1 MEVTITYEAQIPVL
15 KLNGR
20 FDAGG
25 ALVFDKVALT
35 VAGPMPFW
43 VLDLSQVT
51 FLSSIG
57 LRSLVTLEKKLKT
70 REGGTI
76 LSGVTPLVLELLQ
89 VSSLD
94 GLLRRTSTREE
105 AIDLAVAAMDSGP
118 AVEHEVA
125 GCRLRVRPLP
135 ESASSVE
142 WWAGSLAGE
151 DDGQCLHQIG
161 LEDLGFAFGTGFFG
175 EISGSAQRIPDA
187 FVSTPAFAGVRL
199 AEADGVSDFIT
210 RGVSESVPVQVARA
224 LGIGGTP
231 SHVVEVGGPQSFR
244 LLDLLDGLFQIAAP
258 KGAQPPLLGFV
269 VLGESLA
276 AGGGIVATGL
286 AFDPVAATN
295 TLDRAGHLQKSGG
308 QIPLP
313 SGRVA
318 MGGAVTLSPGEQVSA
333 GVALPDAVNARATL
347 DTFQRVVGLTEIDL
361 LSQAVIWLFLPD
373 SVVSGAEK
381 LLKVTHDGSD
391 EWRAEWDIIARR
403 LYSDCRSVNL
413 TPLHGGFMSKTFRA
427 VAYDRD
433 GRRTLPTVVKIGPNA
448 LTAREEQANRQYVA
462 RFILNNGTTL
472 LGGAQAGEWAGL
484 RYNFLGVNGPE
495 SRLVWLREHYLSRP
509 VPEVLGLFENL
520 INRVL
525 KPWYAQPK
533 WEQVCLYRDHTPLR
547 LFPTLIETAEKLLG
561 VSADTPFFDCPEL
574 GLELPNPFHFLKHEY
589 PKRATQS
596 RLWYTTICHG
606 DLNMQNVLVDE
617 RDNLYVIDF
626 SETGP
631 RNAVSDFAR
640 LEPVLKFEMTRLET
654 DEDLRQLLEFEAGL
668 TSVTRLGDP
677 PPLHY
682 RGDDPRVARAHAI
695 ITYLRRCA
703 DTVTLFEQ
711 DMIPYWLALLEWT
724 YSVVCYTQLS
734 FRQKRY
740 AACSAA
746 LICRSIRQLEGTS

>member
-1 MEVTITYEAQIPVL
+1 MEITIAYEEEIPVL
-15 KLNGR
+15 TMIGR

-25 ALVFDKVALT
+25 ALAFDKTALT
-35 VAGPMPFW
+35 VEGKIPFW
-43 VLDLSQVT
+43 VLDLSQVS

-57 LRSLVTLEKKLKT
+57 LRSLITLEKNLKS
-70 REGGTI
+70 REGGII
-76 LSGVTPLVLELLQ
+76 LTGVTPLVLELLQ

-94 GLLRRTSTREE
+94 GLLRRTATRKQSI
-105 AIDLAVAAMDSGP
+105 ALAVASTSSGP

-125 GCRLRVRPLP
+125 GCRLRIYRLP
-135 ESASSVE
+135 KSASSVE
-142 WWAGSLAGE
+142 GWDGSAAGE
-151 DDGQCLHQIG
+151 SNAQRLQQIG
-161 LEDLGFAFGTGFFG
+161 LEDLGFAFGIGLFG
-175 EISGSAQRIPDA
+175 EISDPDQRIPEA
-187 FVSTPAFAGVRL
+187 FVSTPFFAGVRL

-231 SHVVEVGGPQSFR
+231 SHVVEVNGPLPFR
-244 LLDLLDGLFQIAAP
+244 LLDLLDGLFPIANRQGAP
-258 KGAQPPLLGFV
+258 PPILGFV
-269 VLGESLA
+269 VMGESPA
-276 AGGGIVATGL
+276 AGGGILATGL
-286 AFDPVAATN
+286 AVEPVAAAP
-295 TLDRAGHLQKSGG
+295 LDQARHLQNCAG

-313 SGRVA
+313 SGRLA
-318 MGGAVTLSPGEQVSA
+318 MGGAVTLSPGEPVSA
-333 GVALPDAVNARATL
+333 GVALSDAVQARASL
-347 DTFQRVVGLTEIDL
+347 DTLQRVVGLAEIGL
-361 LSQAVIWLFLPD
+361 LSHAVIWLFLPD
-373 SVVSGAEK
+373 SVNSGAEK
-381 LLKVTHDGSD
+381 LLQVTHDGPG

-509 VPEVLGLFENL
+509 VPEVLGLFEKL
-520 INRVL
+520 ISRVL

-533 WEQVCLYRDHTPLR
+533 WEQVCLYHDHTPLR
-547 LFPTLIETAEKLLG
+547 LFPTLIETAEKVLG
-561 VSADTPFFDCPEL
+561 VSADVPSFDCPEL

-589 PKRATQS
+589 PKRAAQS

-626 SETGP
+626 SETAP
-631 RNAVSDFAR
+631 RNAASDFAR
-640 LEPVLKFEMTRLET
+640 LEPILKFEMTRLET
-654 DEDLRQLLEFEAGL
+654 DEDLRQLLEFEVGL
-668 TSVTRLGDP
+668 TSVTRLSDP

-682 RGDDPRVARAHAI
+682 RGDDPRVARAHAV

-711 DMIPYWLALLEWT
+711 DLIPYWLALLEWT

-746 LICRSIRQLEGTS
+746 LICRSIRQLEGAP

>member
-1 MEVTITYEAQIPVL
+1 MEITVAYEEEIPVL
-15 KLNGR
+15 TMTGR

-25 ALVFDKVALT
+25 ALAFDKTALT
-35 VAGPMPFW
+35 VEGKIPFW
-43 VLDLSQVT
+43 VLDLSQVS

-57 LRSLVTLEKKLKT
+57 LRSLVTIEKNLKS
-70 REGGTI
+70 REGGII
-76 LSGVTPLVLELLQ
+76 LTGVTPLVLELLQ

-94 GLLRRTSTREE
+94 GLLRRTSTRKQ
-105 AIDLAVAAMDSGP
+105 AIVLAVASTSSGP
-118 AVEHEVA
+118 AVEHEAA
-125 GCRLRVRPLP
+125 GCRLRIYRLP
-135 ESASSVE
+135 KSSSSVE
-142 WWAGSLAGE
+142 WWDGSSAGE
-151 DDGQCLHQIG
+151 SNAQRLQPIA
-161 LEDLGFAFGTGFFG
+161 LEDLGFAFGTGLFG
-175 EISGSAQRIPDA
+175 EISDPAQRIPEA
-187 FVSTPAFAGVRL
+187 FFSTPFFAGVRL

-224 LGIGGTP
+224 LGIAGTP
-231 SHVVEVGGPQSFR
+231 SHVVEANGPQPFR
-244 LLDLLDGLFQIAAP
+244 LLDLLDGLFPIANRQGAP
-258 KGAQPPLLGFV
+258 PPILGFV
-269 VLGESLA
+269 VMGESPA
-276 AGGGIVATGL
+276 AGGGILAIGL
-286 AFDPVAATN
+286 AIEPVGAAP
-295 TLDRAGHLQKSGG
+295 LDQASHLRNCAG

-313 SGRVA
+313 SGRLA
-318 MGGAVTLSPGEQVSA
+318 MGGAVTLSPGEKVSA
-333 GVALPDAVNARATL
+333 GVALSDAVNARATI
-347 DTFQRVVGLTEIDL
+347 DTLQRVVGLAEISL

-373 SVVSGAEK
+373 SVDSGAEK
-381 LLKVTHDGSD
+381 LLQVTHDGPG

-509 VPEVLGLFENL
+509 VPEVLGLFEKL
-520 INRVL
+520 ISRVL

-533 WEQVCLYRDHTPLR
+533 WEQVCLYQDHTPLR
-547 LFPTLIETAEKLLG
+547 LFPTLIETAEKVLG
-561 VSADTPFFDCPEL
+561 VSADVPSFDCPEL
-574 GLELPNPFHFLKHEY
+574 GQELPNPFHFLKHEY
-589 PKRATQS
+589 PKRAAQS

-631 RNAVSDFAR
+631 RNAASDFAR
-640 LEPVLKFEMTRLET
+640 LEPILKFEMIRLET
-654 DEDLRQLLEFEAGL
+654 DEDLRLLLEFEAGL
-668 TSVTRLGDP
+668 TSVTRLSDP

-682 RGDDPRVARAHAI
+682 RGDDPNVARAHAVI
-695 ITYLRRCA
+695 AYLRRCA

-711 DMIPYWLALLEWT
+711 DLIPYWLALLEWT

-746 LICRSIRQLEGTS
+746 LICRSIRQLEGAP